1 MPDAD
6 VLAVAAR
13 EVREFAK
20 VGLREDSP
28 SRRLQL
34 LERAPTLR
42 GLQPVQA
49 AGRDSR
55 AQFEYLVQ
63 AIIDAIDE
71 LGRTVT
77 TISVTSY
84 RPLTSEG
91 NREAQ
96 ALRALFGLTDRTRIT
111 TWRVRQE
118 AAAICLSVSWDHF
131 RHDIQE
137 PLLRSL
143 AERILQAAFNA
154 EFPSSGLISLTSGL
168 SAFATQKDIENS
180 VIDYIKQVRPQSA
193 AMLELSTSTEGPI
206 LRALRDVGAH
216 IRLLVANPE
225 RFFSEWQG
233 PRIHKSLGSLLSN
246 DFDDYDALDLRL
258 FSAPPSLRGPPL
270 ARLLRWAGSHI
281 EITNVLTCQIQQTTR
296 FGDTTTQL
304 SPEAPPKEVELY
316 SRYGLRE
323 SSNVCGHTARLVIRL
338 SPHESCGLRIKALF
352 SVYGPRRHEV
362 DTTLVAKGC
371 WRPKKETCTVIYDD
385 APCRS
390 RQDQEGTPFYGAT
403 RDRPRPLLFTPD
415 LEPHR

>member
-1 MPDAD
+1 VPDAD

-20 VGLREDSP
+20 IGLREDSP

-34 LERAPTLR
+34 LERSPTMR
-42 GLQPVQA
+42 SLQPVQA

-71 LGRTVT
+71 IGRTVT
-77 TISVTSY
+77 AISVASY
-84 RPLTSEG
+84 KPLTSEG

-143 AERILQAAFNA
+143 AERILHAAFNA
-154 EFPSSGLISLTSGL
+154 EFPSPGLISSTSGL
-168 SAFATQKDIENS
+168 SAFATQQDIENS
-180 VIDYIKQVRPQSA
+180 VIEYIKQVRPQSA
-193 AMLELSTSTEGPI
+193 AMLELSTSTEAPI

-233 PRIHKSLGSLLSN
+233 PRIRRSLRDLLSN
-246 DFDDYDALDLRL
+246 DFHDYDALSLRL
-258 FSAPPSLRGPPL
+258 FSAPPSLRGRRIGEVITVGWFTHRDNKRLDLDDPANDEIWGHDNAVVTGGTAEGSGAIISVWFEREFERL
-270 ARLLRWAGSHI
+270 WSHRSTCDQTESARILRLM
-281 EITNVLTCQIQQTTR
+281 N
-296 FGDTTTQL
+296 
-304 SPEAPPKEVELY
+304 
-316 SRYGLRE
+316 
-323 SSNVCGHTARLVIRL
+323 
-338 SPHESCGLRIKALF
+338 
-352 SVYGPRRHEV
+352 
-362 DTTLVAKGC
+362 
-371 WRPKKETCTVIYDD
+371 
-385 APCRS
+385 
-390 RQDQEGTPFYGAT
+390 
-403 RDRPRPLLFTPD
+403 
-415 LEPHR
+415 

>member
-154 EFPSSGLISLTSGL
+154 EFPSSGLISSTSGL

-258 FSAPPSLRGPPL
+258 FSAPPSLQGPAHPP
-270 ARLLRWAGSHI
+270 AGHCGWGWFTRRNNKRL
-281 EITNVLTCQIQQTTR
+281 
-296 FGDTTTQL
+296 
-304 SPEAPPKEVELY
+304 
-316 SRYGLRE
+316 
-323 SSNVCGHTARLVIRL
+323 RL
-338 SPHESCGLRIKALF
+338 SVIAAKTDQVRGHDNAVVTGGTAEGSGAVL
-352 SVYGPRRHEV
+352 SVWFEREFERLWSH
-362 DTTLVAKGC
+362 
-371 WRPKKETCTVIYDD
+371 
-385 APCRS
+385 RS
-390 RQDQEGTPFYGAT
+390 T
-403 RDRPRPLLFTPD
+403 RDQTESARILRLTN
-415 LEPHR
+415 